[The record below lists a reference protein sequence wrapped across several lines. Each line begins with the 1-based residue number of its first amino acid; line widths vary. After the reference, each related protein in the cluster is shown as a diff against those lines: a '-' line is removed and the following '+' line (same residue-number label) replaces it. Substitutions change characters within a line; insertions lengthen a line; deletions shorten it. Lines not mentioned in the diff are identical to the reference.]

1 MGLKGNVLVLN
12 QDFSPLTVCDVERAF
27 ILVYLN
33 KAELVSKS
41 EINKIRTI
49 SETFPHPSVVRL
61 NRYIRVPYKD
71 VVLSRYNVFRRDN
84 FECQYCG
91 TKASLTL
98 DHVIPKSKGGDSS
111 WKNLITACSKCNNK
125 KGNMT
130 PKQAGLILRSVPKKP
145 NLSHFLR
152 EFSDRSNKDWEPFLR
167 VTA

>member
-12 QDFSPLTVCDVERAF
+12 QDYSPLTVCDVERAF

-33 KAELVSKS
+33 KAELISKS
-41 EINKIRTI
+41 EKANIRTI
-49 SETFPHPSVVRL
+49 TEIFPLPSVVRL
-61 NRYIRVPYKD
+61 NRYIRVPYKE
-71 VVLSRYNVFRRDN
+71 VVLSRYNIFRRDN

-91 TKASLTL
+91 GKHSLTL

-111 WKNLITACSKCNNK
+111 WKNLITACSKCNNA

-130 PKQAGLILRSVPKKP
+130 PKQAGLKLRSVPKKP
-145 NLSHFLR
+145 SYSHFLK
-152 EFSDRSNKDWEPFLR
+152 EFSDASNKDWEPFLR